1 LLVDLLVKVHNF
13 NRLILWQ
20 HLKETFALVSRLV
33 LLHPKV
39 VLEVEDA
46 SLEVLNFLSSSESGL
61 SVDLLLEFIDLLHK
75 QEAALDVREVVQSLD
90 EIEDIVISVLG
101 GIDVQEEQLLH
112 VSELGLLLDKV
123 LED

>member
-1 LLVDLLVKVHNF
+1 MLVDLLVKVHNF

-20 HLKETFALVSRLV
+20 HLKETFSLVSRFV